1 MFDFL
6 FQNKKG
12 ELQSY
17 MDMITVEVTKLEIH
31 KLAIQKAVGMIAHA
45 IAKSEFVVQR
55 KEGRAKDHLYWLLN
69 IRPNNNET
77 ATDFW
82 IDAIQR
88 LLTETECVI
97 CYVADKLYIVDAY
110 TTNKAVIMPQIYS
123 NITIT
128 SNGETF
134 RMDHNFRSDDIV
146 HLKAQ
151 NRKIREYLEKVL
163 KMYNDTVSAL
173 AAAKKLASTPKFTLD
188 IQGAQL
194 PVLRTR
200 DKDGKEIP
208 LTIDEYKKNIKKL
221 LESDDIE
228 ILQNQNGMTIS
239 QLKIES
245 SVSSEDMVKLATE
258 IYTECALAF
267 DIPKAVFL
275 GEITEKADST
285 NEFITYAVG
294 WVVELLNDSLNAKL
308 VGERSYLDG
317 EYIWIDMSR
326 FKHRDI
332 IESAANLD
340 KLRSIGFNFDEIRT
354 AIGWEELGT
363 DFSQERVVTKNYT
376 NDLGGDESAKQNA
389 DT

>member
-12 ELQSY
+12 EMQSY
-17 MDMITVEVTKLEIH
+17 MDMISVEVKKLKLS

-55 KEGRAKDHLYWLLN
+55 ADGRARDHIYWILN
-69 IRPNNNET
+69 IRPNPNET

-82 IDAIQR
+82 IDVIQR
-88 LLTETECVI
+88 LLTERECLI
-97 CYVADKLYIVDAY
+97 CFVSEKLYIVDAY
-110 TTNKAVIMPQIYS
+110 TTDSAVMMPRIYS
-123 NITIT
+123 NVSII

-134 RMDHNFRSDDIV
+134 RLNRNFRSDDMI
-146 HLKAQ
+146 HLRAQ
-151 NRKIREYLEKVL
+151 NKKIQNYLENVL
-163 KMYNDTVSAL
+163 KMYNDTASAL
-173 AAAKKLASTPKFTLD
+173 ATAKKLASTPKFSLD
-188 IQGAQL
+188 VPGQL
-194 PVLRTR
+194 PVIRTR
-200 DKDGKEIP
+200 DENGKERS
-208 LTIDEYKKNIKKL
+208 LTIDEYKKGIKKL

-228 ILQNQNGMTIS
+228 ILLNQNGMSVS
-239 QLKIES
+239 QLKIDTAIT
-245 SVSSEDMVKLATE
+245 SEDLVKLATE
-258 IYTECALAF
+258 IFTECALAF

-294 WVVELLNDSLNAKL
+294 WVKELLEDSLNAKL
-308 VGERSYLDG
+308 VGEESYLKG
-317 EYIWIDMSR
+317 EKIWIDMSK

-340 KLRSIGFNFDEIRT
+340 KLRSIGFNFDEIRST
-354 AIGWEELGT
+354 VGWEELNT
-363 DFSQERVVTKNYT
+363 EFSQERVITKNYT
-376 NDLGGDESAKQNA
+376 NDLGGDESAQQNN

>member
-6 FQNKKG
+6 FQNKN
-12 ELQSY
+12 EDMQSY
-17 MDMITVEVTKLEIH
+17 MDIISVEVKKLQLS

-55 KEGRAKDHLYWLLN
+55 EGGRAKDHIYWLLN
-69 IRPNNNET
+69 IRPNSNET

-88 LLTETECVI
+88 FLTEGECLI
-97 CYVADKLYIVDAY
+97 CYVADKLYIGDAY
-110 TTNKAVIMPQIYS
+110 TADSAVIMPRIYK
-123 NITIT
+123 NITII

-134 RMDHNFRSDDIV
+134 RLDKNFRSDEII
-146 HLKAQ
+146 HLRAQ
-151 NRKIREYLEKVL
+151 NKKIVDYLKNVLAQDFSRNLRSRLVRCKV
-163 KMYNDTVSAL
+163 
-173 AAAKKLASTPKFTLD
+173 
-188 IQGAQL
+188 
-194 PVLRTR
+194 PVIRT
-200 DKDGKEIP
+200 KDESGKEKT
-208 LTIDEYKKNIKKL
+208 LTIDEYKKSIKKL

-228 ILQNQNGMTIS
+228 VLLNQNGM
-239 QLKIES
+239 
-245 SVSSEDMVKLATE
+245 SVSQMKIDTGITSEDLVKMATE
-258 IYTECALAF
+258 IFTECAMAF

-285 NEFITYAVG
+285 NEFITYGAG
-294 WVVELLNDSLNAKL
+294 WVKEILEDSLNAKL
-308 VGERSYLDG
+308 VGEKDYLKG
-317 EYIWIDMSR
+317 EKIWIDMSK

-354 AIGWEELGT
+354 AVGWEELNT
-363 DFSQERVVTKNYT
+363 DFSQERVITKNYT
-376 NDLGGDESAKQNA
+376 NDLGGEGSGTQNA

>member
-6 FQNKKG
+6 LKNKKG
-12 ELQSY
+12 EVQSY
-17 MDMITVEVTKLEIH
+17 MDMISVEVKKLKLS

-45 IAKSEFVVQR
+45 IAKSEFIVQR
-55 KEGRAKDHLYWLLN
+55 SEGRVKDHIYWLLN
-69 IRPNNNET
+69 IQPNPNET

-82 IDAIQR
+82 INVIQR
-88 LLTETECVI
+88 LLIDGECLI
-97 CYVADKLYIVDAY
+97 CYVSDNLYIADTY
-110 TTNKAVIMPQIYS
+110 TTDNAVMLPQTYS
-123 NITIT
+123 NISIT
-128 SNGETF
+128 SNGEIF
-134 RMDHNFRSDDIV
+134 RLYRKFRADEVI

-151 NRKIREYLEKVL
+151 NRKIRNYLEQVL
-163 KMYNDTVSAL
+163 KMYNDTASAL

-188 IQGAQL
+188 IPGTL
-194 PVLRTR
+194 PVLRTKDEEGN
-200 DKDGKEIP
+200 DKP
-208 LTIDEYKKNIKKL
+208 LTIDEYKKGIKKL

-228 ILQNQNGMTIS
+228 VLQNQNGMSIS
-239 QLKIES
+239 QLKVES
-245 SVSSEDMVKLATE
+245 AVSTEDVVKLATE
-258 IYTECALAF
+258 IFTECALAF

-294 WVVELLNDSLNAKL
+294 WVVELLNDSMNAKL
-308 VGERSYLDG
+308 VREKDYLSG

-340 KLRSIGFNFDEIRT
+340 KLRSIGFNFDEIRST
-354 AIGWEELGT
+354 VGWEELHT
-363 DFSQERVVTKNYT
+363 EFSQERVITKNYT
-376 NDLGGDESAKQNA
+376 NDLGGENSAEKT

>member
-12 ELQSY
+12 EMQSY
-17 MDMITVEVTKLEIH
+17 MDMISVEVKKLKLS

-55 KEGRAKDHLYWLLN
+55 ADGRARDHIYWILN
-69 IRPNNNET
+69 IRPNPNET

-82 IDAIQR
+82 IDVIQR
-88 LLTETECVI
+88 LLTERECLI
-97 CYVADKLYIVDAY
+97 CFVSEKLYIVDAY
-110 TTNKAVIMPQIYS
+110 TTDSAVMMPRIYS
-123 NITIT
+123 NVSII

-134 RMDHNFRSDDIV
+134 RLNRNFRSDDMI
-146 HLKAQ
+146 HLRAQ
-151 NRKIREYLEKVL
+151 NKKNQNYLENVL
-163 KMYNDTVSAL
+163 KMYNDTASAL
-173 AAAKKLASTPKFTLD
+173 ATAKKLASTPKFSLD
-188 IQGAQL
+188 VPGQL
-194 PVLRTR
+194 PVIRTR
-200 DKDGKEIP
+200 DENGKERS
-208 LTIDEYKKNIKKL
+208 LTIDEYKKGIKKL

-228 ILQNQNGMTIS
+228 ILLNQNGMSVS
-239 QLKIES
+239 QLKIDTAIT
-245 SVSSEDMVKLATE
+245 SEDLVKLATE
-258 IYTECALAF
+258 IFTECALAF

-294 WVVELLNDSLNAKL
+294 WVKELLEDSLNAKL
-308 VGERSYLDG
+308 VGEESYLKG
-317 EYIWIDMSR
+317 EKIWIDMSK

-340 KLRSIGFNFDEIRT
+340 KLRSIGFNFDEIRST
-354 AIGWEELGT
+354 VGWEELNT
-363 DFSQERVVTKNYT
+363 EFSQERVITKNYT
-376 NDLGGDESAKQNA
+376 NDLGGDESAQQNN

>member
-6 FQNKKG
+6 FQNKN
-12 ELQSY
+12 EDMQSY
-17 MDMITVEVTKLEIH
+17 MDIISVEVKKLQLS

-55 KEGRAKDHLYWLLN
+55 EGGRAKDHIYWLLN
-69 IRPNNNET
+69 IRPNSNET

-88 LLTETECVI
+88 LLTEGECLI

-110 TTNKAVIMPQIYS
+110 TADSAVIMPRIYK
-123 NITIT
+123 NITII

-134 RMDHNFRSDDIV
+134 RLDKNFRSDEII
-146 HLKAQ
+146 HLRAQ
-151 NRKIREYLEKVL
+151 NKKIVDYLKNVL
-163 KMYNDTVSAL
+163 KMYNDTASAL
-173 AAAKKLASTPKFTLD
+173 AAAKKISGTPKFSLD
-188 IQGAQL
+188 IPGQL
-194 PVLRTR
+194 PVIRT
-200 DKDGKEIP
+200 KDESGKEKT
-208 LTIDEYKKNIKKL
+208 LTIDEYKKSIKKL

-228 ILQNQNGMTIS
+228 VLLNQNGM
-239 QLKIES
+239 
-245 SVSSEDMVKLATE
+245 SVSQMKIDTGITSEDLVKMATE
-258 IYTECALAF
+258 IFTECAMAF

-285 NEFITYAVG
+285 NEFITYCAG
-294 WVVELLNDSLNAKL
+294 WVKEILEDSLNAKL
-308 VGERSYLDG
+308 VGEKDYLKG
-317 EYIWIDMSR
+317 EKIWIDMSK

-354 AIGWEELGT
+354 AVGWEELNT
-363 DFSQERVVTKNYT
+363 DFSQERVITKNYT
-376 NDLGGDESAKQNA
+376 NDLGGEGSGTQNA